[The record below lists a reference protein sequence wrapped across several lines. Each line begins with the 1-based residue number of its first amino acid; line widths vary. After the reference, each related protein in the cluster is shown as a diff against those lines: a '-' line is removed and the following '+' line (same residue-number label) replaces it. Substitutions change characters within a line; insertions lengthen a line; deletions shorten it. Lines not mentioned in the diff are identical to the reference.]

1 MQVDRVVP
9 SGYCKGVINAI
20 QLARKA
26 RESYP
31 DQPIYIMGMLVH
43 NRYVV
48 DAFSLLGVTTLS
60 DPALSKFE
68 QLARI
73 QEGVVIFTAHGIDP
87 KIRQYALD
95 KGLIVVDATCD
106 DVTRN
111 ADLCRHYLA
120 EGYDVIYIGKANHP
134 ESEAVLAL
142 SEHIHLITRP
152 QDLEKL
158 LLDNQKLVMTNQTT
172 MSMLDTAALMAQV
185 KEKYPHCICCPEICN
200 ATRKRQQ
207 ALLDLQGYDCLVVVG
222 DPQSNNTAQ
231 LANIAGQRI
240 RKVIRVETARDLLNY
255 DFSDCEKVAVT
266 SGASTPSY
274 LTSQV
279 IGYLRTAESQYLEID
294 LNKILQL

>member
-20 QLARKA
+20 LLARKT

-60 DPALSKFE
+60 DPSLSKSE

-73 QEGVVIFTAHGIDP
+73 KEGVVIFTAHGIDP

-142 SEHIHLITRP
+142 SDHIHLITRQ

-158 LLDNQKLVMTNQTT
+158 YLDNQKLVMTNQTT
-172 MSMLDTAALMAQV
+172 MSMLDTAALMAQI
-185 KEKYPHCICCPEICN
+185 KEKYPYCICCPEICS
-200 ATRKRQQ
+200 ATRMRQQ
-207 ALLDLQGYDCLVVVG
+207 ALLDLQDYDCLVVVG

-231 LANIAGQRI
+231 LASIASKRI
-240 RKVIRVETARDLLNY
+240 KKVIRVETARDLLNY

-279 IGYLRTAESQYLEID
+279 IGYLRTTDSRYLEID

>member
-20 QLARKA
+20 LLARKT

-60 DPALSKFE
+60 DPSLSKSE

-73 QEGVVIFTAHGIDP
+73 KEGVVIFTAHGIDP

-142 SEHIHLITRP
+142 SDHIHLITRQ

-158 LLDNQKLVMTNQTT
+158 YLDNQKLVMTNQTT
-172 MSMLDTAALMAQV
+172 MSMLDTAALMAQI
-185 KEKYPHCICCPEICN
+185 KEKYPYCISCPEICS
-200 ATRKRQQ
+200 ATRMRQQ
-207 ALLDLQGYDCLVVVG
+207 ALLDLQDYDCLVVVG

-231 LANIAGQRI
+231 LASIAGKRI
-240 RKVIRVETARDLLNY
+240 KKVIRVETARDLLNY

-279 IGYLRTAESQYLEID
+279 IGYLRTADSRYLEID